1 MVKMLRQRRNYV
13 ITLACISLLLLG
25 GCASALPDA
34 KAGNDQHVSS
44 GTMVTL
50 GGSDSTGG
58 DNLTYRWTEGSIV
71 LSEGT
76 AASFSYV
83 FSSGTHTITLNVT
96 DATGF
101 DTDTVV
107 VRVNQPLVA
116 NAGSDQ
122 VVSPG
127 TTVRLDASGSFG
139 SSISYVWK
147 EDGTNISTK
156 KSFSKTYSAG
166 RHEVTLTVTDSL
178 GNQDDDTAF
187 VVVNRAPVADAGPDR
202 TVTEETS
209 VHFDGSNSSDPDGDS
224 ISYRWKED
232 GGAVLNAAPSFD
244 MPLSCGAHRIMLE
257 VTDVYGAV
265 SAPDYVVI
273 DVLPVYQ
280 EPPVAEA
287 GADQTVLVGTNVT
300 LDASGS
306 YDSDGTIAKYEWR
319 EADANA
325 TLCESV
331 SFERQF
337 PRGVHNIMLTVTD
350 SSGASA
356 TDEVVVM
363 VRTSMDMPVADAGMD
378 ERVTLE
384 GSEVLLDAS
393 GSSGENLTYRWIE
406 NGTLLSEEPVFSHL
420 FDQGT
425 RTVTLVVTDYYGST
439 DSAEIIVT
447 TVTRGAAGG
456 VHTAPDTRTGG
467 KLSQYAAALVLLLA
481 IAGIAIVFMRRK
493 SSQQEPSYGSITGSI
508 GGQKSGK
515 DPEKQKSSKK
525 EPKKQSKK
533 QSKKDS
539 RKQSDKHP
547 PSKPK
552 SESKSKSKSKS
563 KTAVGD
569 TKIADKPGIKAVVPE
584 PDLDLSVKVLDE
596 STKVPIPGVII
607 HLGPKTLKTG
617 DNGVATFTVGS
628 GEQTIDV
635 HGIPNLYDSAT
646 TSVSVSADS
655 GTVTLLLSSVV
666 RPDHEQDTRLRS
678 IRQAF
683 ENRYREVS
691 GYDRCIPG
699 FYRSMVQRQIE
710 YVRGMTADHF
720 IRGKHTPKEV
730 TNRLISIIEVVSAR
744 ISETMVSKRNIDLY
758 ATGASGAGSTSV
770 CAASQIGHD
779 LLANLLSDLPGF
791 ISSEYPGVQQILT
804 EIDNEITSKSKNM
817 SVLPVTGIWTIAKD
831 LISDRSGDDLDRA
844 LRVLIAKVLLKHAR
858 EMYENPEIVKRM
870 ESGVL

>member
-1 MVKMLRQRRNYV
+1 MLRQRRNYI

-25 GCASALPDA
+25 GCASAQPVADA
-34 KAGNDQHVSS
+34 GSDQQVSS

-50 GGSDSTGG
+50 DGSGSTDSIGG
-58 DNLTYRWTEGSIV
+58 DNLTYRWTEGSTV

-76 AASFSYV
+76 AASFVSHV

-96 DATGF
+96 DDTGF
-101 DTDTVV
+101 DTDTVI

-127 TTVRLDASGSFG
+127 TSVRLDASGSSG

-147 EDGTNISTK
+147 EGGTNISTR
-156 KSFSKTYSAG
+156 KSFTKIYSAG
-166 RHEVTLTVTDSL
+166 RREITLTVTDSL
-178 GNQDDDTAF
+178 GDQDDDAVF
-187 VVVNRAPVADAGPDR
+187 VVVNRAPVADAGPDL

-244 MPLSCGAHRIMLE
+244 RRLSCGTHRIMLE

-273 DVLPVYQ
+273 DVLPVDSD
-280 EPPVAEA
+280 PPVAEA

-306 YDSDGTIAKYEWR
+306 YDSDGTITKYEWR

-331 SFERQF
+331 SFGHQF

-406 NGTLLSEEPVFSHL
+406 NGTLLSEEPVFGHL
-420 FDQGT
+420 FDPGI
-425 RTVTLVVTDYYGST
+425 RTVTLVVTDYYGSA
-439 DSAEIIVT
+439 DSAEIIIT
-447 TVTRGAAGG
+447 TVTRGAAGD

-467 KLSQYAAALVLLLA
+467 KLSQYAAALVLVLA
-481 IAGIAIVFMRRK
+481 IAGISIVFMRRK
-493 SSQQEPSYGSITGSI
+493 SSQQKPSYGSITGSI

-525 EPKKQSKK
+525 EPKKQSTKQYKK

-547 PSKPK
+547 SSKPK
-552 SESKSKSKSKS
+552 SESKPKSKQNQRSLINPASK
-563 KTAVGD
+563 
-569 TKIADKPGIKAVVPE
+569 
-584 PDLDLSVKVLDE
+584 
-596 STKVPIPGVII
+596 
-607 HLGPKTLKTG
+607 
-617 DNGVATFTVGS
+617 
-628 GEQTIDV
+628 
-635 HGIPNLYDSAT
+635 
-646 TSVSVSADS
+646 
-655 GTVTLLLSSVV
+655 LLCL
-666 RPDHEQDTRLRS
+666 
-678 IRQAF
+678 
-683 ENRYREVS
+683 NR
-691 GYDRCIPG
+691 
-699 FYRSMVQRQIE
+699 
-710 YVRGMTADHF
+710 
-720 IRGKHTPKEV
+720 
-730 TNRLISIIEVVSAR
+730 
-744 ISETMVSKRNIDLY
+744 
-758 ATGASGAGSTSV
+758 
-770 CAASQIGHD
+770 
-779 LLANLLSDLPGF
+779 
-791 ISSEYPGVQQILT
+791 
-804 EIDNEITSKSKNM
+804 
-817 SVLPVTGIWTIAKD
+817 IWT
-831 LISDRSGDDLDRA
+831 
-844 LRVLIAKVLLKHAR
+844 
-858 EMYENPEIVKRM
+858 
-870 ESGVL
+870 

>member
-34 KAGNDQHVSS
+34 KAGNDQH
-44 GTMVTL
+44 
-50 GGSDSTGG
+50 
-58 DNLTYRWTEGSIV
+58 
-71 LSEGT
+71 
-76 AASFSYV
+76 
-83 FSSGTHTITLNVT
+83 
-96 DATGF
+96 

-337 PRGVHNIMLTVTD
+337 PRGVHNIVLTVTD

-406 NGTLLSEEPVFSHL
+406 NGTLLSEEPVFGHL

-439 DSAEIIVT
+439 DSAEIIVV
-447 TVTRGAAGG
+447 TVTRGAAGDA
-456 VHTAPDTRTGG
+456 HTAPDTRTGG

-552 SESKSKSKSKS
+552 SESKPKSKSKS

-655 GTVTLLLSSVV
+655 RTVTLLLSSVV

-730 TNRLISIIEVVSAR
+730 TNRFEVVSAR

-791 ISSEYPGVQQILT
+791 ISSEYPGVQQI
-804 EIDNEITSKSKNM
+804 KSKNM

>member
-1 MVKMLRQRRNYV
+1 MAKMLRQRRNYS
-13 ITLACISLLLLG
+13 ITLVCISLLLLG

-34 KAGNDQHVSS
+34 KAGNDQHVAS
-44 GTMVTL
+44 GTTVTL
-50 GGSDSTGG
+50 DGSDSTGG
-58 DNLTYRWTEGSIV
+58 ANLTYRWTEGSIV
-71 LSEGT
+71 LSEGA
-76 AASFSYV
+76 AASFNYDPP
-83 FSSGTHTITLNVT
+83 SGKHTITLTVT
-96 DATGF
+96 DDTGTAT
-101 DTDTVV
+101 TNVV
-107 VRVNQPLVA
+107 VQVNLPLVA

-122 VVSPG
+122 VVSQG
-127 TTVRLDASGSFG
+127 TRVTLNAAGSSG

-147 EDGTNISTK
+147 EDGVNISTR

-166 RHEVTLTVTDSL
+166 RHEIALIVTDDL
-178 GNQDDDTAF
+178 GDQDDDAVF

-202 TVTEETS
+202 TITEGTL
-209 VHFDGSNSSDPDGDS
+209 VHFDGSNSSDLDGDS
-224 ISYRWKED
+224 ISYKWKED
-232 GGAVLNAAPSFD
+232 GGAVLNAAPEFD
-244 MPLSCGAHRIMLE
+244 MPLSCGTHRIMLE

-287 GADQTVLVGTNVT
+287 GMDQTVLVETNVT

-306 YDSDGTIAKYEWR
+306 YDSDGTITKYEWR

-325 TLCESV
+325 PLCELV

-337 PRGVHNIMLTVTD
+337 LRGVHHIILTVTD

-356 TDEVVVM
+356 TDEVVIM
-363 VRTSMDMPVADAGMD
+363 VRTSMDMPVADAGMN
-378 ERVTLE
+378 ERVALV

-406 NGTLLSEEPVFSHL
+406 NGTLLSEEPVFGHL
-420 FDQGT
+420 FDHGT

-447 TVTRGAAGG
+447 TVTRGAAGDVRAAPG
-456 VHTAPDTRTGG
+456 THTSG
-467 KLSQYAAALVLLLA
+467 KILQYAVALVLVLG
-481 IAGIAIVFMRRK
+481 IAGITIVFMRRK
-493 SSQQEPSYGSITGSI
+493 ASQQKPSYGSTIGSI

-515 DPEKQKSSKK
+515 DSGKQKHSKK
-525 EPKKQSKK
+525 EPKKQSG
-533 QSKKDS
+533 
-539 RKQSDKHP
+539 KHP
-547 PSKPK
+547 ASKPK
-552 SESKSKSKSKS
+552 SESKPKSKS
-563 KTAVGD
+563 KTAVSD
-569 TKIADKPGIKAVVPE
+569 TKIANKPGIKAVMHE
-584 PDLDLSVKVLDE
+584 SGIDLRVKVLDE
-596 STKVPIPGVII
+596 STKMPIPGAII

-617 DNGVATFTVGS
+617 NNGIATFAVGS

-635 HGIPNLYDSAT
+635 QGIPNLYAGAT
-646 TSVSVSADS
+646 TSILISAGS
-655 GTVTLLLSSVV
+655 KTVTLTVSSMVH
-666 RPDHEQDTRLRS
+666 PDNEQDARLRS

-691 GYDRCIPG
+691 SYDRCIPG

-710 YVRGMTADHF
+710 HVRGMTADHF
-720 IRGKHTPKEV
+720 LRGKHAPKGV

-744 ISETMVSKRNIDLY
+744 ISETMISKRNIDLY
-758 ATGASGAGSTSV
+758 ATGVSGAGGTSV
-770 CAASQIGHD
+770 CAASKISYE
-779 LLANLLSDLPGF
+779 LLRNLLSDLPGF
-791 ISSEYPGVQQILT
+791 ISSEYPRVQQILA
-804 EIDNEITSKSKNM
+804 EIDNEITSKSRNM

-831 LISDRSGDDLDRA
+831 LISDRSGDDLEQA
-844 LRVLIAKVLLKHAR
+844 LRVLIAEVLLKHAR